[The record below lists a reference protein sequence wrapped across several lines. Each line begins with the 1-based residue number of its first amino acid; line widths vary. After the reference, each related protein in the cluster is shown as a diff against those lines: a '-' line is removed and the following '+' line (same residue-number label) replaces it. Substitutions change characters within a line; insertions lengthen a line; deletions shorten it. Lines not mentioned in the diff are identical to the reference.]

1 MIKKLFTYLY
11 VDEKILYFNEDSS
24 NVVFNCNR
32 MDIFNKYFNNINLDD
47 ANDEEDDS
55 DTTVLI
61 ALLAWH
67 IKF

>member
-1 MIKKLFTYLY
+1 MY
-11 VDEKILYFNEDSS
+11 VDEKILYFNKDSS

-55 DTTVLI
+55 DTAVLI